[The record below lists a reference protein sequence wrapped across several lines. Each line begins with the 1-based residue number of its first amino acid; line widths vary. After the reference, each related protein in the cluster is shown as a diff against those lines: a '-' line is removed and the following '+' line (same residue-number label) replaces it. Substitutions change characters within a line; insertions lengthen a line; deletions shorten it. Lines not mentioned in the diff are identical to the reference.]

1 MAQQAQSGGAGGDLA
16 DECGF
21 TEQPCE
27 RRPASALELLLRP
40 TSTEFIAVDASEKPE
55 PYLDKC
61 HQNLRAEIWM
71 LYSGK
76 VNPSFPRWRDALE
89 HAFVDKS
96 SSGDKVTA
104 AYRDASRSQPWKLKE
119 LSWNLVVLGDRLCLL
134 QPISAS
140 GSLWILQGAEIR
152 VDDNAPSD
160 DLMHVVGYVQPY
172 KRALEAI
179 QELRKG
185 GLNNGLLRDVASP
198 RGREA
203 GFWGDGAET
212 CFYPKVPSNA
222 PQRAIVQ
229 GLSASVECIQGPPG
243 TGKSTTI
250 FHILSA
256 RLRPEC
262 RALVTCVQNK
272 AVDSIVEKLAQSI
285 DRLPFFVHGD
295 SATLGDCAVRFTAP
309 AQAAR
314 DPEVVRLGALLRDAR
329 NDWERIQVL
338 RAAAAVCN
346 ASCPRCCSAASN
358 DSPCLQSCVCCS
370 ERLM

>member
-1 MAQQAQSGGAGGDLA
+1 MDTISNLHNIGVEIPKTTADIAGAIEKIKEKRKAFEGM
-16 DECGF
+16 
-21 TEQPCE
+21 TEE
-27 RRPASALELLLRP
+27 DNR
-40 TSTEFIAVDASEKPE
+40 
-55 PYLDKC
+55 
-61 HQNLRAEIWM
+61 
-71 LYSGK
+71 
-76 VNPSFPRWRDALE
+76 
-89 HAFVDKS
+89 HA
-96 SSGDKVTA
+96 
-104 AYRDASRSQPWKLKE
+104 RE
-119 LSWNLVVLGDRLCLL
+119 
-134 QPISAS
+134 
-140 GSLWILQGAEIR
+140 GSDGVE
-152 VDDNAPSD
+152 
-160 DLMHVVGYVQPY
+160 MHVVEYVGTY
-172 KRALEAI
+172 IRELEAI
-179 QELRKG
+179 QELREG
-185 GLNNGLLRDVASP
+185 GLNNGLLLDVASP

-212 CFYPKVPSNA
+212 CFDEEVPSNA